1 MLKGVYYTTY
11 SGGKT
16 QLKRTIESTF
26 PTIKVN
32 IIAEKE
38 STGFGRRHYRPVY
51 VMHKWWARRLGS
63 VFRTILL
70 YSLADDRLDEWN
82 GKQDSLWELYSRDV
96 DLNGKIVLDPMMGG
110 GTTVIEALK
119 LGCKVVAGDLNP
131 VAWFLVKKQV
141 EDIDPSLIVSTL
153 QRLDSELGPE
163 LRQYYTTTCPECKGT
178 AEAIYYFYYKVS
190 SCSKCANEIPL
201 MRNFFLA
208 KSPSGSR
215 DFVVCPK
222 CWNIFKTKN
231 AKKESKCT
239 ECGEKFIPTRV
250 SYSKG
255 RRSVCSNPDCG
266 QEERIVDVTRRF
278 GKLGERMYAIEFY
291 CEFCDNSKNKNLAN
305 GRGYKV
311 PDERDRGILERA
323 NKEYQNIAKTL
334 PIPDTLIPLG
344 VETRRA
350 LNHGYR
356 KFSDM
361 FNHRQL
367 LNLGKIYR
375 WILGIEDWNLKEF
388 FLLAFSNS
396 LKYNNMFAKYNA
408 TRGFITDIF
417 RTHSFSPSMA
427 PVEANCYDTAK
438 GRGAFT
444 AFVNLVVE
452 GKEYSRRPFERI
464 HDGKS
469 MKKVILESKKPLKM
483 TENFQELTNDADVM
497 LRCGSS
503 EHIDVP
509 DRVVDAVVTDPPY
522 YGNVMY
528 SELSNFFYVWLRIGL
543 NERYDIFKDKLV
555 PTEGEVIENKQQGK
569 GREEFIQG
577 LTKVFTESHRVLSD
591 DGILVFT
598 FHHKKQEAWGAIL
611 RAVLESGFYVTTT
624 YPVRSEMK
632 ASTHLHDLEN
642 IVYDMIF
649 VCRKRGG
656 KTTPKSWNSIMSS
669 IERSVKRTIERLQNN
684 GETPSSVDTFAI
696 VLGKCLELYSKH
708 YPKVMDGNQIVS
720 PEKALGSI
728 EELLGGL

>member
-1 MLKGVYYTTY
+1 MNK
-11 SGGKT
+11 
-16 QLKRTIESTF
+16 
-26 PTIKVN
+26 
-32 IIAEKE
+32 IAEKE

-70 YSLADDRLDEWN
+70 YSLADDELDGWN
-82 GKQDSLWELYSRDV
+82 GKPNSLWKFYSKDV
-96 DLNGKIVLDPMMGG
+96 NLDGKVVLDPMMGG

-119 LGCKVVAGDLNP
+119 LGCKVIAGDLNP
-131 VAWFLVKKQV
+131 VSWFLVKKQV
-141 EDIDPSLIVSTL
+141 EDIDPELIARTL
-153 QRLDSELGPE
+153 VKLDDEIGFG
-163 LRQYYTTTCPECKGT
+163 LRRYYQTTCPECEKT
-178 AEAIYYFYYKVS
+178 AEAIYYFYHKVS
-190 SCSKCANEIPL
+190 SCSKCAKEVPL

-208 KSPSGSR
+208 RSPIGTG
-215 DFVVCPK
+215 DFVVCPQ
-222 CWNIFKTKN
+222 CWNVFESKN
-231 AKKESKCT
+231 AGKLTKCT
-239 ECGEKFIPTRV
+239 KCSERFTPTTI
-250 SYSKG
+250 SFSKG
-255 RRSVCSNPDCG
+255 RRFTCSDCG
-266 QEERIVDVTRRF
+266 FSEKIVDVARKS
-278 GKLGERMYAIEFY
+278 GKFKEKMYAIEFY
-291 CEFCDNSKNKNLAN
+291 CKHCDISKTKNLVN
-305 GRGYKV
+305 GRGYKA
-311 PDERDRGILERA
+311 PDASDRKTLENAIEEFQRI
-323 NKEYQNIAKTL
+323 NKDL

-344 VETRRA
+344 VETKRA

-356 KFSDM
+356 NFSDM
-361 FNHRQL
+361 FSPRQL

-417 RTHSFSPSMA
+417 RTHSFSPSMS

-452 GKEYSRRPFERI
+452 GKEYCRHPFERI

-469 MKKVILESKKPLKM
+469 MTKVKLQPKNPLRIA
-483 TENFQELTNDADVM
+483 ENYQNLVKNADVM

-503 EHIDVP
+503 EHLEIP
-509 DRVVDAVVTDPPY
+509 DEVVDVVVTDPPY

-528 SELSNFFYVWLRIGL
+528 SELSNFFYVWLRIAL
-543 NERYDIFKDKLV
+543 KDRYDIFKDPLV
-555 PTEGEVIENKQQGK
+555 PTDEEVIENRHQGK
-569 GREEFIQG
+569 GKDEFIHG
-577 LTKVFTESHRVLSD
+577 LTKVFAEANRVLSN

-611 RAVLESGFYVTTT
+611 RTILDSGFYVTTT

-632 ASTHLHDLEN
+632 ASTHLHELEN

-649 VCRKRGG
+649 VCRKRGEE
-656 KTTPKSWNSIMSS
+656 TVPKSWKSIKSS
-669 IERSVKRTIERLQNN
+669 IELSVTKTITRLQNN
-684 GETPSSVDTFAI
+684 GETPSSVDTFAM

-708 YPKVMDGNQIVS
+708 YPMVMDGDKVVS
-720 PEKALGSI
+720 PEVALESI
-728 EELLGGL
+728 EELLGCL